1 MRIITG
7 SIGGRMLKTVEG
19 PGYRPATAKVRG
31 AIFSMLE
38 SRGVVW
44 SGTRVLDLFAG
55 SGSLGFEAASR
66 GAHEVCFVENASKAA
81 ACLRDNIER
90 FDLGNI
96 CRLQEKD
103 VATVVRG
110 RSDPYDVIFIDPPYG
125 ESRLLPTLKTLLRSG
140 FLAEDG
146 FVLAE
151 VETRL
156 KPDPEKVDFPGLLLD
171 TARTYGQT
179 RILLWQQQPIG

>member
-1 MRIITG
+1 MRIIAG
-7 SIGGRMLKTVEG
+7 SLGGRMLKTVEG

-44 SGTRVLDLFAG
+44 SGVRVLDLFAG

-66 GAHEVCFVENASKAA
+66 GAHEVCFVEKAPRAA
-81 ACLRDNIER
+81 ACLRANIEH
-90 FDLGNI
+90 FSLGDI
-96 CRLQEKD
+96 CRIQEKD
-103 VATVVRG
+103 VAAVVRG
-110 RSDPYDVIFIDPPYG
+110 RSEPYDIIFIDPPYG
-125 ESRLLPTLKTLLRSG
+125 EAKLLPTLKTLLRTG
-140 FLAEDG
+140 FLAPEG